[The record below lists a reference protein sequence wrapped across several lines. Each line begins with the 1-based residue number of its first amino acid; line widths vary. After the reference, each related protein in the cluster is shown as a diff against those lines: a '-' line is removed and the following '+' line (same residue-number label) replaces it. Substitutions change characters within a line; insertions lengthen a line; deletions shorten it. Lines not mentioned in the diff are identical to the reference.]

1 MSKDWVNWI
10 DDATSKNYIKCYE
23 YKNFSNF
30 IEIGSGGF
38 GKVYRASWKNPRTIL
53 ALKSLNDATAEKIV
67 DELKIQREVDFHD
80 NIIKFHGVTIN
91 DQNSSSKKC
100 YMLVMEYADSGT
112 LRNYLEKNISSLTW
126 NDKFKMAYQL
136 ASGVL
141 CLHDENIIHRDLHSC
156 NVLVHQNTIKLAD
169 FGLSKMINDPNA
181 SQQGGL
187 IPYIDPKM
195 FVTSSYYSLS
205 KKSDVYSIGVL
216 LWEISSCRPPFK
228 DMPGL
233 AIRISQGLRETPI
246 PKTPKDYENL
256 YTDCWKHEP
265 NDRPIIQNVVARLE
279 AIMTKYNI
287 NARSAWTPPIIS
299 LSHNNLSRGFNNNM
313 NNIIKVE
320 PLKSPSKA
328 PQTNFYK
335 QKSEK
340 DIVDGI
346 AALADDIYD
355 RNKKQ
360 RILNYIKEH
369 HKTSEEIFDWL
380 SNNQSEANPLL
391 VLGDFYYL
399 GIATLADKK
408 KAYKYYEEA
417 GNKGNSLAQ
426 YTLGI
431 LSEKEERDTCA
442 AMYWYNE
449 SAKQGNQKAINN
461 FYRLQSDN
469 CRSFKLTNKYSMMGR
484 NLV

>member
-1 MSKDWVNWI
+1 MSKQDWANWI
-10 DDATSKNYIKCYE
+10 DDATSKNYIKHYE
-23 YKNFSNF
+23 YKDFFNLK
-30 IEIGSGGF
+30 EIGFGGF
-38 GKVYRASWKNPRTIL
+38 GKVYRASWKNPRNIL
-53 ALKSLNDATAEKIV
+53 AIKSINDPNAEKIV
-67 DELKIQREVDFHD
+67 YELKIHREVHFNDY
-80 NIIKFHGVTIN
+80 IIKFHGVTIN
-91 DQNSSSKKC
+91 NQNSGSKKC
-100 YMLVMEYADSGT
+100 YMLVMEYADS
-112 LRNYLEKNISSLTW
+112 
-126 NDKFKMAYQL
+126 

-141 CLHDENIIHRDLHSC
+141 CLHEEDIIHCDLHSC

-169 FGLSKMINDPNA
+169 FGLSKIINDPSA
-181 SQQGGL
+181 SQQGGV
-187 IPYIDPKM
+187 IPYTDPK
-195 FVTSSYYSLS
+195 
-205 KKSDVYSIGVL
+205 
-216 LWEISSCRPPFK
+216 
-228 DMPGL
+228 
-233 AIRISQGLRETPI
+233 RISQGLRETPI
-246 PKTPKDYENL
+246 SNTPKDYENL
-256 YTDCWKHEP
+256 YTDCWNHEP
-265 NDRPIIQNVVARLE
+265 DDRPIIQNVVARLE
-279 AIMTKYNI
+279 AIMTEYNI
-287 NARSAWTPPIIS
+287 TERSAWTPPINS
-299 LSHNNLSRGFNNNM
+299 LSHNNLPRGFNNNM
-313 NNIIKVE
+313 NNTIKVE

-369 HKTSEEIFDWL
+369 HKTSGEIFDWL
-380 SNNQSEANPLL
+380 SNNQSEANSLL

-399 GIATLADKK
+399 GIATLADNK

-442 AMYWYNE
+442 AMYWFNE

-469 CRSFKLTNKYSMMGR
+469 CRSYKLTNKYSMMGR

>member
-1 MSKDWVNWI
+1 MSKQDWANWI
-10 DDATSKNYIKCYE
+10 DDATSKNYIKHYE
-23 YKNFSNF
+23 YKDFFNLK
-30 IEIGSGGF
+30 EIGFGGF
-38 GKVYRASWKNPRTIL
+38 GKVYRASWKNPRNIL
-53 ALKSLNDATAEKIV
+53 AIKSINDPNAKKIV
-67 DELKIQREVDFHD
+67 YELKIHREVHFNDY
-80 NIIKFHGVTIN
+80 IIKFHGVTIN
-91 DQNSSSKKC
+91 NQNSGSKKC
-100 YMLVMEYADSGT
+100 YMLVMEYADS
-112 LRNYLEKNISSLTW
+112 
-126 NDKFKMAYQL
+126 

-141 CLHDENIIHRDLHSC
+141 CLHEEDIIHCDLHSC

-169 FGLSKMINDPNA
+169 FGLSKIINDPSA
-181 SQQGGL
+181 SQQGGV
-187 IPYIDPKM
+187 IPYTDPKR
-195 FVTSSYYSLS
+195 FVTDSYSLNQ
-205 KKSDVYSIGVL
+205 KSDVYSIGVL
-216 LWEISSCRPPFK
+216 LWEISSCRPPFRDK
-228 DMPGL
+228 SNQLGL
-233 AIRISQGLRETPI
+233 PIRISQGLRETPI
-246 PKTPKDYENL
+246 SNTPKDYEKL
-256 YTDCWKHEP
+256 YTDCWNHEP
-265 NDRPIIQNVVARLE
+265 DDRPIIQNVVARLE

-287 NARSAWTPPIIS
+287 TERSAWTPPINS
-299 LSHNNLSRGFNNNM
+299 LSHNNLPRGFNNNM
-313 NNIIKVE
+313 NNTIKVE

-346 AALADDIYD
+346 AALSDDIYD

-369 HKTSEEIFDWL
+369 HKTSGEIFDWL
-380 SNNQSEANPLL
+380 SNNQSEANSLL

-399 GIATLADKK
+399 GIATLADNK

-442 AMYWYNE
+442 AMYWFNE

-469 CRSFKLTNKYSMMGR
+469 CRSYKLTNKYSMMGR

>member
-30 IEIGSGGF
+30 KEIGSGGF

-67 DELKIQREVDFHD
+67 YELKIQREVNFHN

-100 YMLVMEYADSGT
+100 YMLVMEYADS
-112 LRNYLEKNISSLTW
+112 
-126 NDKFKMAYQL
+126 

-156 NVLVHQNTIKLAD
+156 NV
-169 FGLSKMINDPNA
+169 
-181 SQQGGL
+181 
-187 IPYIDPKM
+187 
-195 FVTSSYYSLS
+195 
-205 KKSDVYSIGVL
+205 
-216 LWEISSCRPPFK
+216 CRPPFK

-287 NARSAWTPPIIS
+287 TARPAWTPPINS

-369 HKTSEEIFDWL
+369 HKTSGEIFEWL
-380 SNNQSEANPLL
+380 SNNQSEANPLF

-442 AMYWYNE
+442 AMYWFNE

-469 CRSFKLTNKYSMMGR
+469 CRSFKLTNRYSMMGR